1 MLPIMV
7 IINIY
12 IIIIFISIAN
22 VLHRE
27 IVQIATKILW
37 RYRIKNILTKNI
49 NSDDE
54 SISKTGN
61 QRE

>member
-1 MLPIMV
+1 MLPIMA

-12 IIIIFISIAN
+12 IVIISISIAN

-27 IVQIATKILW
+27 IVQITTKILW